1 MVITS
6 NQAEIIL
13 IFMILQDVQRICFHT
28 LEFESG
34 ILVQV
39 SIYHVYGRL
48 RIDPRSLRYI
58 VTCTRMWAQD
68 SVLRKVA
75 NTLCKMGPYTGMILA
90 RRQTI
95 SSPKN

>member
-13 IFMILQDVQRICFHT
+13 IFMILQDVQRISCICFHP

-39 SIYHVYGRL
+39 SLYHVYGRL

-58 VTCTRMWAQD
+58 LTCTRM
-68 SVLRKVA
+68 S
-75 NTLCKMGPYTGMILA
+75 
-90 RRQTI
+90 
-95 SSPKN
+95 